1 MLKGTPVS
9 EESEI
14 PFVEVGQEGM
24 LKPNEVAQVEI
35 SGAQVLLCNSEGEY
49 YAIQNL
55 CTHDDAP
62 LGQGRLIGCEI
73 ECARHG
79 AKFDVTDGSAAG
91 LPAFRPIAT
100 FPVRITDGKIEVQ
113 YKKPE
118 PPKFE
123 DPRIGFQ
130 PFPSA

>member
-1 MLKGTPVS
+1 MLK
-9 EESEI
+9 
-14 PFVEVGQEGM
+14 
-24 LKPNEVAQVEI
+24 LNEVAQVAIEDTQI
-35 SGAQVLLCNSEGEY
+35 LLVNAEGQY
-49 YAIQNL
+49 YAIQDL

-62 LGQGRLIGCEI
+62 LGQGRVVGCEI

-79 AKFDVTDGSAAG
+79 AKFDVTDGSATA

-100 FPVRITDGKIEVQ
+100 FPVRIKDGVIEVQ

>member
-1 MLKGTPVS
+1 MS
-9 EESEI
+9 EEEEI
-14 PFVEVGQEGM
+14 PFTSIGEEGI
-24 LKPNEVAQVEI
+24 LRPNEVTQVAIEDTQI
-35 SGAQVLLCNSEGEY
+35 LLCNAEGQY
-49 YAIQNL
+49 YAIQDL
-55 CTHDDAP
+55 CTHDGAP
-62 LGQGRLIGCEI
+62 LGQGRLVGCEI

-79 AKFDVTDGSAAG
+79 AKFDVTDGSATS
-91 LPAFRPIAT
+91 LPAFRAIAT
-100 FPVRITDGKIEVQ
+100 FPVRIKDGVIEVQ

>member
-1 MLKGTPVS
+1 MS
-9 EESEI
+9 EEEEI
-14 PFVEVGQEGM
+14 PFTSIGEEGI
-24 LKPNEVAQVEI
+24 LRPNEVTQVAIEDTQI
-35 SGAQVLLCNSEGEY
+35 LLCNAEGQY
-49 YAIQNL
+49 YAIQDL

-62 LGQGRLIGCEI
+62 LGQGRLVGCEI

-79 AKFDVTDGSAAG
+79 AKFDVTDGSATG
-91 LPAFRPIAT
+91 LPAFRPIVT
-100 FPVRITDGKIEVQ
+100 FPVRIKDGVIEVQ

>member
-1 MLKGTPVS
+1 MS
-9 EESEI
+9 EEEEI
-14 PFVEVGQEGM
+14 PFTSVGEEGM
-24 LKPNEVAQVEI
+24 LKPNEVVQVAIEDTQI
-35 SGAQVLLCNSEGEY
+35 LLCNAEGQY
-49 YAIQNL
+49 YAIQDL

-62 LGQGRLIGCEI
+62 LGQGRLVGCEI

-79 AKFDVTDGSAAG
+79 AKFDVTDGSATA
-91 LPAFRPIAT
+91 LPAFRAIAT
-100 FPVRITDGKIEVQ
+100 FPVRIKDGVIEVQ